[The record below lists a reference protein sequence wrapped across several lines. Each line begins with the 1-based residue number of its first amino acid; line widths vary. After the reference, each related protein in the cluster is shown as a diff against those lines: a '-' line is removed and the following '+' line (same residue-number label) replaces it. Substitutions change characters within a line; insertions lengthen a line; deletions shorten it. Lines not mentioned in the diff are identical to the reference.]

1 MKKIAFVLLALCGG
15 CGLFWDDPYIQVT
28 DAALN
33 WCEIHYYN
41 ARHEP
46 VRRDSI
52 RLSGTGLV
60 EVRSGTSRR
69 VADSFAKSMADPTWD
84 DLHTQQFYVDP
95 QHIREVMQS
104 LVNAGLFDRD
114 KMFSS
119 TKYPSPGR
127 FIAVRAA
134 LDNKT
139 FSETYN
145 VFEKDP
151 ELAERLFNVVR
162 EFKRPT
168 LGRKKSIYAKRPE
181 PSEDEVKEKDAK
193 NGEDAKDLK
202 DGEKKEIK

>member
-1 MKKIAFVLLALCGG
+1 MKKVYLIMLGLLTLCGG

-28 DAALN
+28 TAPLN

-69 VADSFAKSMADPTWD
+69 VADSFAKVMTDPTWD
-84 DLHTQQFYVDP
+84 DLSTQQYYVDP
-95 QHIREVMQS
+95 QHIREVLQG
-104 LVNAGLFDRD
+104 LVNAGLLDRD

-151 ELAERLFNVVR
+151 ELAERLFNIVR

-181 PSEDEVKEKDAK
+181 KEDKDVKDEKKDEAKKEVK
-193 NGEDAKDLK
+193 
-202 DGEKKEIK
+202 

>member
-1 MKKIAFVLLALCGG
+1 MKKYGLLLLLGAPVLLGG
-15 CGLFWDDPYIQVT
+15 CGLFWDDPYIQVSE
-28 DAALN
+28 APLN

-41 ARHEP
+41 ARNAP

-52 RLSGTGLV
+52 RISGTGLI

-69 VADSFAKSMADPTWD
+69 VSDSFAKEMADPTWD
-84 DLHTQQFYVDP
+84 DFNTQNYYVDP
-95 QHIREVMQS
+95 RHVREVFQT
-104 LVNAGLFDRD
+104 LVNAGLLDRD
-114 KMFSS
+114 KVMTA

-145 VFEKDP
+145 IFEKDP
-151 ELAERLFNVVR
+151 ELAERLFNVVH

-168 LGRKKSIYAKRPE
+168 LGRKTSIFAKRPE
-181 PSEDEVKEKDAK
+181 PKDEAEGKKGD
-193 NGEDAKDLK
+193 GR
-202 DGEKKEIK
+202 DGESQTKEDR

>member
-1 MKKIAFVLLALCGG
+1 MKKITFILLALCGG

-28 DAALN
+28 EAALN
-33 WCEIHYYN
+33 WCEVHYYN

-46 VRRDSI
+46 VRRDSV

-95 QHIREVMQS
+95 HHIREVMQS

-114 KMFSS
+114 KMFTS

-139 FSETYN
+139 ITVTEN
-145 VFEKDP
+145 LFEKDP
-151 ELAERLFNVVR
+151 DLAERLFNVVR

-181 PSEDEVKEKDAK
+181 PPEDEKAEKD
-193 NGEDAKDLK
+193 EKDEK
-202 DGEKKEIK
+202 DSEKKEIK

>member
-1 MKKIAFVLLALCGG
+1 MKKVVFAALLALCGG

-28 DAALN
+28 DAPLN

-41 ARHEP
+41 ARREP

-69 VADSFAKSMADPTWD
+69 VSDSFAKVMTDPTWD
-84 DLHTQQFYVDP
+84 DLNTQQYYVDP
-95 QHIREVMQS
+95 QHIREIFQG
-104 LVNAGLFDRD
+104 LVNQGLLDRD
-114 KMFSS
+114 KMFQA
-119 TKYPSPGR
+119 TKTPSPGR

-134 LDNKT
+134 FENKT

-151 ELAERLFNVVR
+151 ELAERLLNVVH

-168 LGRKKSIYAKRPE
+168 LGRKRSINANP
-181 PSEDEVKEKDAK
+181 
-193 NGEDAKDLK
+193 NAKDDARENAAK
-202 DGEKKEIK
+202 AKEGK

>member
-1 MKKIAFVLLALCGG
+1 MKKIVGAMLLALLGG

-28 DAALN
+28 EAPLN

-41 ARHEP
+41 ARREP

-69 VADSFAKSMADPTWD
+69 VSDSFAKAMTDPTWD
-84 DLHTQQFYVDP
+84 DLHTQQYYVDP
-95 QHIREVMQS
+95 QHIREVFQS
-104 LVNAGLFDRD
+104 LVNAGLLDRD
-114 KMFSS
+114 KMFQE
-119 TKYPSPGR
+119 TKTPSPGR

-139 FSETYN
+139 YSETYN

-168 LGRKKSIYAKRPE
+168 LGRKKSIYATRKPQDGE
-181 PSEDEVKEKDAK
+181 AEDDEK
-193 NGEDAKDLK
+193 K
-202 DGEKKEIK
+202 DGASEKKDE